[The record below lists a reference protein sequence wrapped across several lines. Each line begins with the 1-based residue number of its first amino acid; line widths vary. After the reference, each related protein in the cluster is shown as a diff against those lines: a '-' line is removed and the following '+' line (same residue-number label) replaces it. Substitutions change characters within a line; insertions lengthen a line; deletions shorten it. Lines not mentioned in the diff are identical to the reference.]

1 MSLTKLTENLNKVS
15 SLPDRPTLQSD
26 ELKAIFDEAGNSIK
40 DYINEILIEELEKL
54 FSDNSKEN
62 KTTLELANT
71 LKTKLDGIDSGANKT
86 VINNTLT
93 STSTSE
99 ALSANQ
105 GKSLKD
111 LIDSLN
117 TIVNGKQ
124 KTISK
129 GTSTPSGGSDGD
141 IYIQYF

>member
-40 DYINEILIEELEKL
+40 DYINEILTEEIEKL
-54 FSDNSKEN
+54 ISDTAKES
-62 KTTLELANT
+62 KTT
-71 LKTKLDGIDSGANKT
+71 
-86 VINNTLT
+86 INNTLT

-105 GKSLKD
+105 GKNLKELIESL
-111 LIDSLN
+111 
-117 TIVNGKQ
+117 TTTVNGKQ

>member
-15 SLPDRPTLQSD
+15 SLPDRPTLQPD
-26 ELKAIFDEAGNSIK
+26 ELKGVFDEAGNSIK

-54 FSDNSKEN
+54 FSDASKEN
-62 KTTLELANT
+62 KTILELANT
-71 LKTKLDGIDSGANKT
+71 LKSKLDGIDVGANKT

-105 GKSLKD
+105 GKTLKG
-111 LIDSLN
+111 LVDSL
-117 TIVNGKQ
+117 TTTVNEKQ